1 MSTTTIR
8 LPEEL
13 KARVERLAAAR
24 GSTVHGFMVE
34 VIAQA
39 ADQHELRNDF
49 LAEAQRRCK
58 HMQRTGQ
65 FLTHDDLR
73 EYAMA
78 LARGDKPARPV
89 PRTMAPDELARFRA
103 RARRADRS

>member
-24 GSTVHGFMVE
+24 GSTAHGFLVE

-39 ADQHELRNDF
+39 ADQHERRNAF
-49 LAEAQRRCK
+49 LAEAERRWK
-58 HMQRTGQ
+58 HMQRTGEY
-65 FLTHDDLR
+65 LTHEDLR

-78 LARGDKPARPV
+78 LARGEKPARPL
-89 PRTMAPDELARFRA
+89 PRTMAPDELARLRA
-103 RARRADRS
+103 RARRADRT